1 MCHARPLYALLL
13 CLTFSG
19 LAATAAMSSDFEN
32 DSSPAPPPQ
41 TRPAPYPYPAPALTL
56 DPAPETGDITDE
68 AEAEAETETEI
79 ETDSGISPDFLRAV
93 QDEFDRAAAPQ
104 EPGATATPGTTDRG
118 WGYYV
123 VRGLFGL
130 CIACAGILL
139 LGYLARKY
147 GRKNPFLAGR
157 HLGTVLG
164 RVHLSPRAS
173 LHYVHSGNRVLVIG
187 LTQNTIAP
195 ITEFDAADFDTQSE
209 PGAKQGDANQA
220 PDAVSF
226 LQLLK
231 NEAEEN
237 SEATSTLAADEE
249 LAALRGDL
257 QRLRQYLQEKPGD
270 SNQ

>member
-1 MCHARPLYALLL
+1 MCQTRPLYALLL
-13 CLTFSG
+13 CLTISG
-19 LAATAAMSSDFEN
+19 LAPTAAMSSDFEN
-32 DSSPAPPPQ
+32 DSTTAPPPQ
-41 TRPAPYPYPAPALTL
+41 TRPAPYPYPAPPLTL
-56 DPAPETGDITDE
+56 EPVPENGDING
-68 AEAEAETETEI
+68 ETETETETDSDS

-104 EPGATATPGTTDRG
+104 EPGATAPPRTTDRD

-123 VRGLFGL
+123 IRGLFGL
-130 CIACAGILL
+130 CVACAGVLL

-147 GRKNPFLAGR
+147 GRKNPLLAGR

-209 PGAKQGDANQA
+209 PGEKQGDANQA

-231 NEAEEN
+231 NETEEN

-257 QRLRQYLQEKPGD
+257 QRLRQYLQEKPGE

>member
-1 MCHARPLYALLL
+1 MCQARPLYALLL
-13 CLTFSG
+13 SLTISG
-19 LAATAAMSSDFEN
+19 LAATAAMSSNFEN
-32 DSSPAPPPQ
+32 ESAPTPPPQ
-41 TRPAPYPYPAPALTL
+41 TRPAPYPYPAPPLTL
-56 DPAPETGDITDE
+56 EPAPETGDITG
-68 AEAEAETETEI
+68 ETET

-104 EPGATATPGTTDRG
+104 EPGATATPETTDRD

-123 VRGLFGL
+123 IRGLFGL
-130 CIACAGILL
+130 CVACAGVLL

-209 PGAKQGDANQA
+209 PGAKRGDANQA

-231 NEAEEN
+231 NEAEDN